1 MVAGTHN
8 SIEGMFLVSGAAV
21 VLRASG
27 KQSEAFLTRV
37 EGLLERLWHDDPWAG
52 LADRTAF
59 EIAVIEAVSN
69 SIRHALPAPGR
80 SMVLEV
86 ELRPS
91 YRRLEAE
98 VREVGAEP
106 TPLARHDSGAAPDA
120 GRGMAMLKQLM
131 TDVRYERVDD
141 ANVWTLGRDR
151 TDI

>member
-1 MVAGTHN
+1 M
-8 SIEGMFLVSGAAV
+8 SGAAV

-27 KQSEAFLTRV
+27 KRSEAFLTTV

-69 SIRHALPAPGR
+69 SIRHAIARAGTP
-80 SMVLEV
+80 MVLEI
-86 ELRPS
+86 ELRPT

-98 VREVGAEP
+98 LREVGAQP
-106 TPLARHDSGAAPDA
+106 TPSLRHEPGAAPAA
-120 GRGMAMLKQLM
+120 GRGLAMLKQLM
-131 TDVRYERVDD
+131 TEVRYERAGDV
-141 ANVWTLGRDR
+141 NVWTLGRDR

>member
-1 MVAGTHN
+1 
-8 SIEGMFLVSGAAV
+8 VSGAAV

-27 KQSEAFLTRV
+27 KRSDAFLTRV

-69 SIRHALPAPGR
+69 SIRHAVAEAGETLL
-80 SMVLEV
+80 LEI
-86 ELRPS
+86 ELRPT

-98 VREVGAEP
+98 LREVGAEP
-106 TPLARHDSGAAPDA
+106 TPSLRHEPGTPPDA
-120 GRGMAMLKQLM
+120 GRGLAMLRQLM
-131 TDVRYERVDD
+131 TEVRYERVED